1 MTPEMH
7 KIKSNTSPLLT
18 TFIVSL
24 FASII
29 LVFLATNGSFDLF
42 QPSFLW
48 KAYNYY
54 FLSLIDGHL
63 DVPAYAI
70 GKEGNFIDS
79 KAYMYYGILPTLPRL
94 FVYPFADLTQVP
106 MAYFSILFFTLLGN
120 SVLQYRLI
128 EKHISFGLAESTGL
142 KKTPSLLFLI
152 LTSAI
157 IWIGSGGF
165 IISQNATIYHEPYAA
180 SLCLVNLFMALLVK
194 HDFFTGVYRKVN
206 LVPFAIF
213 AGLCIHARMPSA
225 LALYFVTGLLILLQT
240 YRAQV
245 TMTET
250 IKVHRLIGLAIIQYW
265 KTILIL
271 GLFGFSILWLNYA
284 KYGDVFNFMG
294 DNYGFMFFEGFSER
308 MCNVL
313 PQAELYKLYRIFVN
327 GYVYL
332 SGDWQGHW
340 SLIRLFSTGHG
351 RVEMPAV
358 PLVLLWALPITA
370 MSFLLFVFIKGI
382 KQVPNRIFFIGLISF
397 SAGALFQLM
406 YPTITHRYV
415 VTFWPPL
422 LASVLYCWFKYGG
435 YNGQVTKYVVMTLG
449 CVGIAY
455 QLYLAMFDDYYIND
469 GPVTVQELPAYHYSE
484 SDNAY
489 LESLTPAKVKE
500 FQQQRRL
507 NRAEACEKFK
517 LTN

>member
-1 MTPEMH
+1 MTPEIH
-7 KIKSNTSPLLT
+7 KIKSSTSPLLT
-18 TFIVSL
+18 SFIVSL

-29 LVFLATNGSFDLF
+29 LMFLATNGSFDLF

-70 GKEGNFIDS
+70 GKEGNFIS
-79 KAYMYYGILPTLPRL
+79 GKAYMYYGLLPTLPRL
-94 FVYPFADLTQVP
+94 LVYPFADLTQVP
-106 MAYFSILFFTLLGN
+106 MAYFSVLFFTILGN
-120 SVLQYRLI
+120 SVLQYSLVAKHMAMKLI
-128 EKHISFGLAESTGL
+128 PITGSHQP
-142 KKTPSLLFLI
+142 PSLVFLI

-157 IWIGSGGF
+157 IWIGSGSF

-194 HDFFTGVYRKVN
+194 NDFFTGAYRDVN
-206 LVPFAIF
+206 LMPFAIL

-225 LALYFVTGLLILLQT
+225 LALYLITGLLILVQT

-245 TMTET
+245 TLSKK
-250 IKVHRLIGLAIIQYW
+250 IKVHSLIGLAIVQYW
-265 KTILIL
+265 NTILVL
-271 GLFGFSILWLNYA
+271 GLFGVSILWLNYA
-284 KYGDVFNFMG
+284 KYGDVFSFMG
-294 DNYGFMFFEGFSER
+294 ANYGFMFFEGFSER

-313 PQAELYKLYRIFVN
+313 PQAELHKLYRVFVN

-332 SGDWQGHW
+332 SGDWQNHW
-340 SLIRLFSTGHG
+340 SLMRLLSTGYG

-358 PLVLLWALPITA
+358 PLAVLWALPITTMA
-370 MSFLLFVFIKGI
+370 FLAFVFIKGL
-382 KQVPNRIFFIGLISF
+382 KRMQNRILLLGLLGF
-397 SAGALFQLM
+397 SAGAIFQLM

-422 LASVLYCWFKYGG
+422 LASVLYCWIKYGRSIS
-435 YNGQVTKYVVMTLG
+435 QMTKYVVVTIG

-455 QLYLAMFDDYYIND
+455 QLYLAMFDDYYVND
-469 GPVTVQELPAYHYSE
+469 GPVTAQELPALHYSVE
-484 SDNAY
+484 DNAY
-489 LESLTPAKVKE
+489 LGTLTNEKIKAFKIE
-500 FQQQRRL
+500 RRRL
-507 NRAEACEKFK
+507 MKSECAKWQY
-517 LTN
+517 